1 MKVLNLKKYLED
13 AGVPESLHS
22 EALRSID
29 LAKER
34 SKGLLWHKIKV
45 RFFKSKKISKMLKWE
60 DNRLIDVAP
69 DLIDWDIAPM
79 INITAHG
86 DNGPWNPKGDRPL
99 DNYWLNPDPESP
111 EYKYAVSKNY
121 WCKGTHPRS
130 TKSRKAWYL
139 RNAGEGM
146 AWRLGEVVLPDEYKE
161 PWVNKGIK
169 VHRNNKSWLITGK
182 IKLFGFIPCNLR
194 VGFEIDNV
202 FSGDYYPQ
210 MWFPVDG
217 YELKAPVTWSI
228 IPSFKRKEE

>member
-1 MKVLNLKKYLED
+1 MKALNLRKYLDD
-13 AGVPESLHS
+13 AGVPKSLHS
-22 EALRSID
+22 EALQSIE
-29 LAKER
+29 LARER

-45 RFFKSKKISKMLKWE
+45 RFFKSAKISKMLEWE
-60 DNRLIDVAP
+60 DNRLIDVRP

-79 INITAHG
+79 INITANG
-86 DNGPWNPKGDRPL
+86 DNGPWVNTNQGGRPVK
-99 DNYWLNPDPESP
+99 DYWLNTDPESD

-121 WCKGTHPRS
+121 WCKGNHPRS
-130 TKSRKAWYL
+130 IKSRKAWYL
-139 RNAGEGM
+139 RNGGEGR

-161 PWVNKGIK
+161 PWVSKGIK
-169 VHRNNKSWLITGK
+169 VHQNNKSWLITGK

-202 FSGDYYPQ
+202 FSGDYSPQ

-228 IPSFKRKEE
+228 IPSFK